1 MPPIPEAALPLRP
14 VEFEILLTLA
24 EGERH
29 GYAIIQET
37 ETRSGGEIR
46 LETGTLYRALR
57 RLVAARLVK
66 PTVRRPATDDGDER
80 RRYYAIT
87 PLGRHVAVTEAA
99 RMARLVAA
107 ARAARLLPK
116 TAGS

>member
-1 MPPIPEAALPLRP
+1 MPAPTHAVLRP

-24 EGERH
+24 QGERH

-37 ETRSGGEIR
+37 EARSDGELQ

-57 RLVAARLVK
+57 RLVQAGY
-66 PTVRRPATDDGDER
+66 VRPVGRRRVAEGEDER

-87 PLGRHVAVTEAA
+87 SLGRQAAASEAS
-99 RMARLVAA
+99 RMARLLAA
-107 ARAARLLPK
+107 ARAARLIP
-116 TAGS
+116 AVVR